1 MWLISP
7 RGRYLC
13 DWEENLLRAKRIG
26 IVVVTATAA
35 VGLAFSA
42 QPAAAA
48 TSPSNNYRFG
58 PSTSHNGC
66 NVALLIAEVNGTGP
80 AQVAAEVDSSHPG
93 HPCSAWVERSPATAP
108 AKWAQASG
116 KVGVPSVAGLE
127 AIANTGLV
135 GDAPGF
141 MARACVHAG
150 GTVATAKTCTSLVKL
165 SAGTGTA
172 TSTALA
178 ASFIRREAIV
188 VRADSAGNLLVC
200 LGVLASNTTTKR
212 SGTTAVALLDAAGTS
227 CTGFIQ
233 VKANSATTWTTE
245 PSVAYKSNG
254 PNTEVLA
261 FTAHYADA
269 PGRQARLCVKDVTTN
284 KSNCSKGW

>member
-1 MWLISP
+1 M
-7 RGRYLC
+7 RV
-13 DWEENLLRAKRIG
+13 KRIG
-26 IVVVTATAA
+26 IVAVTAAAA
-35 VGLAFSA
+35 VGLVFSA
-42 QPAAAA
+42 MPAAAA
-48 TSPSNNYRFG
+48 TAPSNNYRFG

-116 KVGVPSVAGLE
+116 KVGVPSVGNLE

-135 GDAPGF
+135 ADAPGF

-178 ASFIRREAIV
+178 ASFIRRQALV
-188 VRADSAGNLLVC
+188 VRVDSAGNPLVC
-200 LGVLASNTTTKR
+200 LGVLASNTSATTK
-212 SGTTAVALLDAAGTS
+212 SAGTTSVALLDAAGTS

-233 VKANSATTWTTE
+233 VKANSAATWTTE
-245 PSVAYKSNG
+245 PSVSYKSNG

-261 FTAHYADA
+261 FTAHYADV
-269 PGRQARLCVKDVTTN
+269 PGHQARLCVKDVISG